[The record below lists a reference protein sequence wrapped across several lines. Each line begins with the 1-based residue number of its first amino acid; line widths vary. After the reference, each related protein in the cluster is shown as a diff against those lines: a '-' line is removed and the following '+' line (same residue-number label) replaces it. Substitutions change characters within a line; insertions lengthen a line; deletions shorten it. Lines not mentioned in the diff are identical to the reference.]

1 MLSETIWD
9 MCTSLYF
16 SALGWK
22 VEIFR
27 GGWSYDHCYVYQINH
42 MMIGIGCVWLIWCL
56 IGTNWAKV
64 RAWDNSKY
72 RSFNI
77 LYHIS
82 LKSLV
87 LLHGPGV
94 TRPSPRW
101 KATLYLGFF
110 SMVMSRHYHQNIIL
124 FLVFFYLTS
133 VIYGMVN
140 SSKSGKF
147 GNQDNSFPRCGELR

>member
-56 IGTNWAKV
+56 IGTRGPK
-64 RAWDNSKY
+64 RG
-72 RSFNI
+72 NI
-77 LYHIS
+77 GSPTHPQIFLYQFLIYPNF
-82 LKSLV
+82 LR
-87 LLHGPGV
+87 
-94 TRPSPRW
+94 TR
-101 KATLYLGFF
+101 F
-110 SMVMSRHYHQNIIL
+110 STFKL
-124 FLVFFYLTS
+124 LTS
-133 VIYGMVN
+133 KCPNYGKGGRVWAQT
-140 SSKSGKF
+140 KHPKF
-147 GNQDNSFPRCGELR
+147 LHPYQPRVGWGPWSFRQCPKFPSFFMASRR